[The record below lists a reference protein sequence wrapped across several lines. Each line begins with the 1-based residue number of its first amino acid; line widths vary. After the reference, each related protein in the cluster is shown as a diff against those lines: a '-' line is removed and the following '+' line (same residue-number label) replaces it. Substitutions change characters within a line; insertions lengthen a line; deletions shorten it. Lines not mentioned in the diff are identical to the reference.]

1 MKYQA
6 LNKLIKGNQTKYSL
20 VIAASKRA
28 RDISDKAVEE
38 GTVLNEKAI
47 MTALGDIEEGRVVY
61 GTTVTADDEE

>member
-20 VIAASKRA
+20 VIAAAKRA

-38 GTVLNEKAI
+38 GEILNEKSI
-47 MTALGDIEEGRVVY
+47 MLALGDIEDGRVTY
-61 GTTVTADDEE
+61 GTTETEE

>member
-1 MKYQA
+1 MKYQE

-28 RDISDKAVEE
+28 RDISDKAVSE
-38 GTVLNEKAI
+38 GEILDEKAI

-61 GTTVTADDEE
+61 GTVKTEE

>member
-38 GTVLNEKAI
+38 GEILNEKSI
-47 MTALGDIEEGRVVY
+47 MLALGDIEDGRVTY
-61 GTTVTADDEE
+61 GTTETEE